1 MNERQERFCFEYAGC
16 LNATTAAIEAGYA
29 PTSAYSQG
37 FDLLKKPEI
46 QSRITQLLD
55 ERRAE
60 QQRQFINASQQAIHA
75 LLDVVNNPRCA
86 AQARVSAA
94 VAILDRGGH
103 SVVNKSLIKG
113 EITYA
118 ELTHEQRIERVTY
131 LLEQA
136 RSRRIASDN
145 PGDTGPD

>member
-1 MNERQERFCFEYAGC
+1 MNERQELFAFEYAAC
-16 LNATTAAIEAGYA
+16 LNATEAALRAGYSEN
-29 PTSAYSQG
+29 SAYAQG
-37 FDLLKKPEI
+37 HALLKNVEI
-46 QSRITQLLD
+46 QARITALLD

-60 QQRQFINASQQAIHA
+60 QQRQFINANDQAIAA